1 MGKKKTAKI
10 TKGVGVKDITLRG
23 ARPVTGGAWYAKF
36 DGVDGSLKA
45 GASEVLMETVTN
57 VAKPPAGSR

>member
-1 MGKKKTAKI
+1 MGKRKTAKI
-10 TKGVGVKDITLRG
+10 TKGVGVKDITLRAG
-23 ARPVTGGAWYAKF
+23 RSVKGGAWYAKF

-45 GASEVLMETVTN
+45 GASEVLYETVTV